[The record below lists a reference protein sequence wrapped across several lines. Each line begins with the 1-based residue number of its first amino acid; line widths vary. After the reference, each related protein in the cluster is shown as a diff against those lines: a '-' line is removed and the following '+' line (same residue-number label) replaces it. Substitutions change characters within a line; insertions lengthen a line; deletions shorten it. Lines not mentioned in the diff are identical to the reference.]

1 MNTHSAKPL
10 FVLCVLCL
18 LLASCSVGGSSSS
31 NGSATPTATSGKQ
44 AVHSTAT
51 PGVTATLPTQIDTC
65 PTLTG
70 LSGAGISCYTP
81 HQLRMAYGVESLI
94 EHGFTGKG
102 QTVVD
107 IVSFGSPFLQKDMD
121 VFDKQFGLPS
131 ITIQVY
137 APLGTKPFDPSNN
150 DMVQWVGETEL
161 DVQIIHALAPDAGIV
176 VLTSP
181 VSETEG
187 TIGLPQFLQ
196 LEQYAVNHHLGYII
210 SQSWGASEVTLNDT
224 AGQNEIQRWNTFY
237 EQTTTKQGMTYFS
250 SSGDNGAT
258 DYTDLQATKL
268 SPVATTSFPADEPWV
283 TSVGGTSL
291 VRNGSTYQESV
302 WNSDGGASGGGFSRF
317 FPTPSFQQT
326 LPSSVQSELNKR
338 RGVPD
343 VAADGDPSTGLA
355 FYVDGQWSL
364 TGGTSAAA
372 PVWAALMAIADQM
385 AGHPL
390 GYINPT
396 LYKLAGSSRYA
407 QDFRDITS
415 GDNSYVGKGVH
426 VQGYQATTGWDAAT
440 GLGSPIAQNL
450 LPDIVSA
457 LK

>member
-1 MNTHSAKPL
+1 MDIHSSKRL
-10 FVLCVLCL
+10 LVLCL
-18 LLASCSVGGSSSS
+18 LCVLLASCSIGGNGS
-31 NGSATPTATSGKQ
+31 NGNATPTATRGKNTSH
-44 AVHSTAT
+44 ATAT
-51 PGVTATLPTQIDTC
+51 PGVTGTLPTQIDTC

-81 HQLRMAYGVESLI
+81 HQLRLAYGVESLI

-107 IVSFGSPFLQKDMD
+107 IVSFGSPFLQQDMNM
-121 VFDKQFGLPS
+121 FDKQFDLPAINIKVIS
-131 ITIQVY
+131 
-137 APLGTKPFDPSNN
+137 PLGTKPFDPSNN
-150 DMVQWVGETEL
+150 DMVGWVGETEL
-161 DVQIIHALAPDAGIV
+161 DVQLIHALAPDAGIV

-196 LEQYAVNHHLGYII
+196 LEQYAVNRHLGYII
-210 SQSWGASEVTLNDT
+210 SQSWGASEVTLNDA
-224 AGQNEIQRWNTFY
+224 AGQQEIQQWNTFY

-258 DYTDLQATKL
+258 DFTDLKATKL

-283 TSVGGTSL
+283 TSVGGTTLLHS
-291 VRNGSTYQESV
+291 GTTFQESV
-302 WNSDGGASGGGFSRF
+302 WNSNGGASGGGFSKF
-317 FPTPSFQQT
+317 FPAPSFQQS
-326 LPSSVQSELNKR
+326 LPSSVQGELNKQ

-343 VAADGDPSTGLA
+343 VSADADPSTGLA

-390 GYINPT
+390 GFINPT
-396 LYKLAGSSRYA
+396 LYKLASSSHYA
-407 QDFRDITS
+407 QDFRDVTS
-415 GDNSYVGKGVH
+415 GTNTYVGKGVD
-426 VQGYQATTGWDAAT
+426 VQGFQATQGWDAAT
-440 GLGSPIAQNL
+440 GLGTPNAQNL